1 MKRWMSLVLVMAMAL
16 SMVPAGIAEE
26 FFAEEEFAA
35 EENLES
41 EGFFEEEFFA
51 EESAETEEVEEI
63 DMEEEAAELE
73 DRSIVSLVTDQVD
86 PETSVTTDNY
96 WMAKPILTGGPTTN
110 KKGDVANSVTLTW
123 TWDKS
128 VTVHDAKKN
137 LDVQATKLPKDVKWY
152 VYEVNEDT
160 GVAKQVGKP
169 LGMKGFKQADK
180 TSLYGGTVT
189 IKNVAAGVHK
199 YFVRA
204 EQLTK
209 QKDKSF
215 HEEYGL
221 SSEIIEVTVS
231 DAVSTLWK
239 KLTGIEALQVE
250 KDHITIQV
258 TAEEMLAADQYVV
271 AVKASK
277 PKGFTADSAK
287 IEKKISGDTML
298 INDTNGYE
306 DGAKVTYT
314 VTPVKNSVNGTKKSI
329 SVTVQEALWKCAP
342 DSIDAMV
349 VNPGGNG
356 QPTLRM
362 SFLPMDLEANNLA
375 FNVKGFAKAM
385 FVKKEENGEWAA
397 YDKYDEIG
405 KPAKAQKVPLTK
417 VTEDDGVI
425 TVVSVI
431 KKAGGKVTFTVQ
443 PQASEAVLKKEVPTG
458 KYKVVKGTASAKYVL
473 ATQKDELSG
482 ATDIHIN
489 SRDKKIEW
497 YCANPNVDYF
507 NVTVAKGEA
516 FSEKT
521 VVASWKEVSE
531 TFVPYADKNIEPDK
545 YTVFV
550 ETILKSGGRIV
561 TEFSLNFD
569 SKVLAEDQ
577 LAPIISKDDYESI
590 YVGEKIVL
598 KADTIASK
606 LVLKVNG
613 KELKDNNDQYIPFD
627 KGAEVD
633 LLKEIENSAIANDKD
648 MKNPYRIQIAG
659 YNEETKTVGEWSE
672 PIIVELYK
680 DLEVKITTDLNTETL
695 LFQNSVTVTAEVTGG
710 SGEYTFTWNVNGKEA
725 ENKDADLTIKG
736 NNADADKKLT
746 VFVEVSDPKVEG
758 TKKSDPVVITVD
770 NKLRSKKLIY
780 EINGTEAVLIG
791 TEYTDT
797 EKTNEKSV
805 TKVGDGVEEYTVVKI
820 GDGVFQGFTAL
831 TSIEL
836 PNTIK
841 NIGANAF
848 NGCTSLATIN

>member
-16 SMVPAGIAEE
+16 SMMPAGLAEE

-35 EENLES
+35 EESFES

-123 TWDKS
+123 TWPASLMMPSKKGP
-128 VTVHDAKKN
+128 VTAS
-137 LDVQATKLPKDVKWY
+137 KLPKDVKWY
-152 VYEVNEDT
+152 VYEVEEST

-221 SSEIIEVTVS
+221 SSEIKPVTVS

-258 TAEEMLAADQYVV
+258 TAEEMLAADQYDV

-342 DSIDAMV
+342 DIIDAMV
-349 VNPGGNG
+349 VDPKGNG

-443 PQASEAVLKKEVPTG
+443 PQASEEVLKKEVPTG

-482 ATDIHIN
+482 ATDIQTESTKAGLGI
-489 SRDKKIEW
+489 SW
-497 YCANPNVDYF
+497 YCANPNADYF
-507 NVTVAKGEA
+507 NVSLVEQGKDFITDSKVAYEPNVKDQTV
-516 FSEKT
+516 
-521 VVASWKEVSE
+521 
-531 TFVPYADKNIEPDK
+531 TFPGIDVGA

-550 ETILKSGGRIV
+550 ETILKNGGGRIV
-561 TEFSLNFD
+561 TEFSFSYNAEMTSEKLFKPEISEANLKSITD
-569 SKVLAEDQ
+569 NSPYYNKSVVVVIDGAQPGDKYKV
-577 LAPIISKDDYESI
+577 
-590 YVGEKIVL
+590 KI
-598 KADTIASK
+598 D
-606 LVLKVNG
+606 G
-613 KELKDNNDQYIPFD
+613 KEYETELEYTADGLSI
-627 KGAEVD
+627 D
-633 LLKEIENSAIANDKD
+633 LVEMAGPGEHTIK
-648 MKNPYRIQIAG
+648 IAG
-659 YNEETKTVGEWSE
+659 YENENIGTWSDPITVAAYAVME
-672 PIIVELYK
+672 
-680 DLEVKITTDLNTETL
+680 
-695 LFQNSVTVTAEVTGG
+695 AEVEADAEKIIKGENATLTATATGG
-710 SGEYTFTWNVNGKEA
+710 AGEYTYTF
-725 ENKDADLTIKG
+725 
-736 NNADADKKLT
+736 
-746 VFVEVSDPKVEG
+746 
-758 TKKSDPVVITVD
+758 
-770 NKLRSKKLIY
+770 Y
-780 EINGTEAVLIG
+780 QNGTEVQSGEKSEYVFTG
-791 TEYTDT
+791 TAPGEYKFTVEVKDSVVNEST
-797 EKTNEKSV
+797 TSNKVTVKVVDEVDDENGNYTFKLVEDEKGREVAYLVATSYDKSV
-805 TKVGDGVEEYTVVKI
+805 TAVEKVPSTIRGRTVVRI
-820 GDGVFQGFTAL
+820 CAADATEGVFQNFTAL
-831 TSIEL
+831 KSIEL
-836 PNTIK
+836 PNTIEE
-841 NIGANAF
+841 IGANAF
-848 NGCTSLATIN
+848 NGCTSLATMTCY